1 MASLSITSA
10 KITGNPDKS
19 GWAQVHEYKP
29 DDKEKLALRGLL
41 FAIVATSNIQE
52 GVDSVSAGRELLSR
66 LHEEYFGKT
75 SASAF
80 SGLKEAVE
88 KVISEFSSSWG
99 DVEIAAAVFLKG
111 VLYSVVGG
119 GAQVALLRDSAMV
132 KILVS
137 QKSKVVSASGY
148 PRDKDI
154 LFLGTSAFFDKVDEG
169 TVKEVLKGSIQEASE
184 VLTSSVHAK
193 EGAGNAGAALINFSE
208 RDVLEISTGGEK
220 PMLQEKT
227 RPLVGKLKSD
237 LANFLQKII
246 EKLPEKKIY
255 IKGETIE
262 LGTHINKKLAIP
274 VGAILIGLLAV
285 SIFFGIRQKAKRV
298 EKQKYSEQLVQAK
311 HEFEEAKSLYSLN
324 PVRSREL
331 ILSARGAVEDLLAQG
346 ISDSEIESLRDSIEE
361 SVGSILGEYNS
372 QADLFVDLSLLSQDF
387 SGDEMASSEGQ
398 MYVLDKQGKRIA
410 SVFIETKTA
419 EIVVGPDQAGD
430 AESVSGY
437 VDKVY
442 ILSKDGIY
450 EVGKQKKKLID
461 EIWPAG
467 AWTYSYAGN
476 LYVLEKVSS
485 SIFRFP
491 AIEGGFASKQNWF
504 GSGVAPDL
512 TKALSWTI
520 DGSVWVLLEKGEILK
535 FTRGSP
541 EAFSISGVSPSISGA
556 TSIYTDENLKHIYIL
571 EPGNKRIVVLDKDG
585 TYKAQYFSE
594 KLSEGRGLFVSET
607 EKKIIFLTKGVLYS
621 IALGHLEE

>member
-1 MASLSITSA
+1 MATLSTTCA
-10 KITGNPDKS
+10 KITGNPDES
-19 GWAQVHEYKP
+19 GWAQVHEFRP
-29 DDKEKLALRGLL
+29 EDKEKLSLRGHL
-41 FAIVATSNIQE
+41 FAIVATSNVQA
-52 GVDSVSAGRELLSR
+52 GVDSVSAGRELISR

-80 SGLKEAVE
+80 SALKDALE
-88 KVISEFSSSWG
+88 KVISEFASTWG

-119 GAQVALLRDSAMV
+119 GAQVALFRDSALV

-137 QKSKVVSASGY
+137 EKGKVVSASGY
-148 PRDKDI
+148 PEENDI
-154 LFLGTSAFFDKVDEG
+154 LFLGTSAFYEKVDEG
-169 TVKEVLKGSIQEASE
+169 SIKAALKGSIQDASE
-184 VLTSSVHAK
+184 VLASSVHAK
-193 EGAGNAGAALINFSE
+193 DGSGNAGAVLINFRE
-208 RDVLEISTGGEK
+208 RDVIEISTGADK
-220 PMLQEKT
+220 PIQQKKA
-227 RPLVGKLKSD
+227 RPLAGKIKSD
-237 LANFLQKII
+237 LANILQKII

-255 IKGETIE
+255 LRGETIE
-262 LGTHINKKLAIP
+262 LGSQFNKKLAIP
-274 VGAILIGLLAV
+274 IGAILIGLLAV
-285 SIFFGIRQKAKRV
+285 SIIFGISQKAKRD
-298 EKQKYSEQLVQAK
+298 ERQKYSEQLIQAK
-311 HEFEEAKSLYSLN
+311 HEFEEAKSLYTLN

-331 ILSARGAVEDLLAQG
+331 ILSARGVVEDLLAQG

-372 QADLFVDLSLLSQDF
+372 EANLFVDLSLLSQDF

-410 SVFIETKTA
+410 SVFIKTKKA
-419 EIVVGPDQAGD
+419 EIVAGPDQVGG

-437 VDKVY
+437 VEKVF

-450 EVGKQKKKLID
+450 EVGKQKKKAID

-467 AWTYSYAGN
+467 AWIYSYAGN
-476 LYVLEKVSS
+476 LYVLERATS

-504 GSGVAPDL
+504 GSGVSPDL

-520 DGSVWVLLEKGEILK
+520 DGTVWVLLEKGEILK

-541 EAFSISGVSPSISGA
+541 EGFSISGVSPSLSGA
-556 TSIYTDENLKHIYIL
+556 TSIYTDENSKHLYVL
-571 EPGNKRIVVLDKDG
+571 EPGNKRVVALDKNG
-585 TYKAQYFSE
+585 SYIAQYFSE
-594 KLSEGRGLFVSET
+594 KLSEAKDLYVSES
-607 EKKIIFLTKGVLYS
+607 EKKMIFLTKGVLYS
-621 IALGHLEE
+621 IELRHLEK